1 VRSLVAEAQQRIGEF
16 YAEVVLPALVARLDV
31 AFPEF
36 GWRQDSRGWVASNQE
51 MTHRVLGA
59 RADRVV
65 AHGDAPPGFLVH
77 GGPTVLWTTYVN
89 GGEVPR
95 GDAFRS
101 VVRELADRAGVDIS
115 PIERAQPRDR
125 RSELLTDF
133 FRLCHGELQ
142 GQGGV
147 PARAYLENR
156 GFSAEAVGQ
165 ADLGVAPP
173 EMFTKKALEAA
184 GYSEFEIAQSGVLAD
199 GRWPGRLC
207 GAWRDERGR
216 IGTFWARALH
226 DSDSSTRY
234 LYLRGASRTDLPPY
248 GLSEVLRLSP
258 AERREVVL
266 VEGLIDVHHLRGHGY
281 PSVVAAGSAHVSAS
295 ALTRLER
302 HGVETV
308 VVAFDNDTAG
318 RDGAARAVEDVSRAR
333 RAPALRIVEP
343 RLLGDAKDP
352 DGFVRDHGVARFR
365 EFVNGATC
373 GVTWRALEFTRNTS
387 PDDPVEQRREALH
400 RAGRWL
406 GSLPARLSLEQED
419 AMGHVADRCGYSR
432 VAVQRTFRA
441 RYWDEPRSVA
451 RERHT
456 RGLVIER

>member
-1 VRSLVAEAQQRIGEF
+1 MTTHIWYKNSFRDRATVRSLVAEAQQRIGEF
-16 YAEVVLPALVARLDV
+16 YAEVVLPALAARLDV

-36 GWRQDSRGWVASNQE
+36 GWRQDARGWVASNQE

-133 FRLCHGELQ
+133 FRLCHGELH
-142 GQGGV
+142 GEGGV
-147 PARAYLENR
+147 PARAYLEKR

-173 EMFTKKALEAA
+173 EIFTKNALEAA
-184 GYSEFEIAQSGVLAD
+184 GYSEFEIARSGVLAD

-207 GAWRDERGR
+207 GAWRDERAR
-216 IGTFWARALH
+216 IGTFWARALQ

-234 LYLRGASRTDLPPY
+234 LYL
-248 GLSEVLRLSP
+248 
-258 AERREVVL
+258 
-266 VEGLIDVHHLRGHGY
+266 
-281 PSVVAAGSAHVSAS
+281 
-295 ALTRLER
+295 
-302 HGVETV
+302 
-308 VVAFDNDTAG
+308 
-318 RDGAARAVEDVSRAR
+318 
-333 RAPALRIVEP
+333 
-343 RLLGDAKDP
+343 
-352 DGFVRDHGVARFR
+352 
-365 EFVNGATC
+365 
-373 GVTWRALEFTRNTS
+373 
-387 PDDPVEQRREALH
+387 
-400 RAGRWL
+400 
-406 GSLPARLSLEQED
+406 
-419 AMGHVADRCGYSR
+419 
-432 VAVQRTFRA
+432 
-441 RYWDEPRSVA
+441 
-451 RERHT
+451 
-456 RGLVIER
+456 